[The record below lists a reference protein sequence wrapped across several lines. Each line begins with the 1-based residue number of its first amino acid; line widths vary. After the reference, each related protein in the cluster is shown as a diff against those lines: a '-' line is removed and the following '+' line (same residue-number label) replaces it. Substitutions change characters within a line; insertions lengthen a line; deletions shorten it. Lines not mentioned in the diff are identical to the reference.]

1 MVRAAKL
8 TKADASLLWVIVGEG
23 EERLLIENAGRN
35 LPNLRL
41 LPLQPAATLCQMY
54 AAADVLLLN
63 QKTAV
68 KDAVI
73 PSKLLTYMAAGKPV
87 LCAAPKR
94 VKRRAL
100 FGKRNAAKSLN
111 RRTRTLS
118 RKAYVPC
125 ASTPHSASRW
135 EQAGGP
141 TP

>member
-1 MVRAAKL
+1 
-8 TKADASLLWVIVGEG
+8 
-23 EERLLIENAGRN
+23 
-35 LPNLRL
+35 
-41 LPLQPAATLCQMY
+41 MY

-87 LCAAPKR
+87 FCAAHEESEAARLIREAQCGQIVEPENPH
-94 VKRRAL
+94 AL
-100 FGKRNAAKSLN
+100 AEGD
-111 RRTRTLS
+111 
-118 RKAYVPC
+118 VPC

-141 TP
+141 MP